1 MKIWLGR
8 KSSLALI
15 AALLCMGTLCLAAG
29 VLAYGPEN
37 TANLFGFLPGGS
49 TVLRPLGAAPVTD
62 KSGVPMTDASV
73 TTDRQD
79 YSPGQIVH
87 ITGAGFMAGEN
98 VQMRVV
104 YVPGDKPAN
113 RGADVPE
120 NVASGHDPWTV
131 TA

>member
-8 KSSLALI
+8 KSSLAII
-15 AALLCMGTLCLAAG
+15 AVLFCVGTLSLAAG
-29 VLAYGPEN
+29 VLAYGPQS

-49 TVLRPLGAAPVTD
+49 TVLHSVT
-62 KSGVPMTDASV
+62 GVPMTDTSI

-98 VQMRVV
+98 VQLRVV
-104 YVPGDKPAN
+104 YVPGSRPADA
-113 RGADVPE
+113 RGELPQS
-120 NVASGHDPWTV
+120 VASGH
-131 TA
+131 